1 MANYNRYLEDEDA
14 ILLEM
19 TKSFDPYE
27 YKEKSRALTAML
39 KAVVIRLPHRN
50 IGGLRK
56 RYLRLHGIVKSKEDR
71 DRIKRDGKLSPGPKA
86 SYVPLAAAMIAR
98 TDPIDDNECFI
109 KPPSRDQL
117 MSRRG

>member
-1 MANYNRYLEDEDA
+1 MANYNRYLEDEDS

-27 YKEKSRALTAML
+27 YKEKSRALTVML

-50 IGGLRK
+50 TGGLRK
-56 RYLRLHGIVKSKEDR
+56 RYLRLHGIVKSKEQR
-71 DRIKRDGKLSPGPKA
+71 DQIKRDGKLSPGPKA
-86 SYVPLAAAMIAR
+86 SYIPTPPVQVAKAEPVG
-98 TDPIDDNECFI
+98 DDWFI

>member
-1 MANYNRYLEDEDA
+1 MANYNRYLEDEDTT
-14 ILLEM
+14 LLEM

-50 IGGLRK
+50 TGGLRK
-56 RYLRLHGIVKSKEDR
+56 RYLRLHGIVKSKEQR
-71 DRIKRDGKLSPGPKA
+71 DQIKRDGKLSPGPKA
-86 SYVPLAAAMIAR
+86 SYVPLATAMIAKP
-98 TDPIDDNECFI
+98 DPVEDDWFI
-109 KPPSRDQL
+109 KPPSRERL